1 MSGHAK
7 EHSGDHAPTG
17 GGEASPAEKLPLIGR
32 AITMLRTIVSKE
44 GIKNFLTKVAE
55 WPIEVAVG
63 SYQFFGDLF
72 GAKGGGGGGHHAAAH
87 AH

>member
-1 MSGHAK
+1 MSGHHESGHS
-7 EHSGDHAPTG
+7 EHGPKA

-44 GIKNFLTKVAE
+44 GIKDFLTKVAE
-55 WPIEVAVG
+55 WPIGVAVG
-63 SYQFFGDLF
+63 SYQFLGELF
-72 GAKGGGGGGHHAAAH
+72 GAKGGGGGGHHKAGH